1 VRTCKAVTQHY
12 LRYAE
17 TINDRY
23 RYLKSALPTIGER
36 GVGEIERKRV
46 SARVQ
51 TDSSVDGSIQYQS
64 ARLTRYGT
72 TPTDMKG

>member
-36 GVGEIERKRV
+36 GIGEIERNLRAQGFV
-46 SARVQ
+46 CDESLLRAR
-51 TDSSVDGSIQYQS
+51 
-64 ARLTRYGT
+64 
-72 TPTDMKG
+72 